1 MKISN
6 LLALGTLVVLAATG
20 CKQTDLRTTP
30 LDLKST
36 TGTGATTAPTQPD
49 LSTTPI
55 GGDKGAVNVDPKGT
69 TLPIGSSDNLPDE
82 GKLAD
87 RDLDRA
93 TFAAQT
99 LYFDYDRASVRPN
112 EAHKIAQVA
121 AQFQSKGPTF
131 DLLIE
136 GHCDEQGTEEY
147 NRALGERRA
156 LAIRELLI
164 KSGVDGGHLFT
175 RSFGKDKPASP
186 EHDEAARAKNRRGE
200 FVLVLPKKITTTQ
213 NAQ

>member
-6 LLALGTLVVLAATG
+6 LLALGTLVVLAVTG
-20 CKQTDLRTTP
+20 CKQKELHVNPLDPKSGSGTAAATTRSQTDLNTTP
-30 LDLKST
+30 LVGEKGVTGETKST
-36 TGTGATTAPTQPD
+36 VLPNGT
-49 LSTTPI
+49 LES
-55 GGDKGAVNVDPKGT
+55 
-69 TLPIGSSDNLPDE
+69 LPDDS
-82 GKLAD
+82 KLAD

-93 TFAAQT
+93 TFAAET
-99 LYFDYDRASVRPN
+99 VYFEYDHANVRAS
-112 EAHKIAQVA
+112 EAGKVEKVA
-121 AQFQSKGPTF
+121 TQFNSKGPAF

-136 GHCDEQGTEEY
+136 GHCDESGTEEY

-156 LAIRELLI
+156 LSIRELLI
-164 KSGVDGGHLFT
+164 KSGVDGTRVFT
-175 RSFGKDKPASP
+175 RSYGKDKPASP